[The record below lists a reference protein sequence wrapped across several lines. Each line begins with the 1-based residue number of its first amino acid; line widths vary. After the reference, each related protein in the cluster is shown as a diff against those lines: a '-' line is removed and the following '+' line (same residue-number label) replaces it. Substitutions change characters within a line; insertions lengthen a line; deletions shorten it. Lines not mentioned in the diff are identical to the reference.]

1 MILTEVK
8 SNNTQDDSVRLYEK
22 ATRLPALSTKTVQ
35 FPMLFAS
42 VFFWGCVFFPF
53 FRFLGCFLPERHE
66 AGATAS
72 LGALLPTPRHRQRR
86 QPRDLRHVRG
96 AVHVFRP
103 CLDVVVGRVDVVL
116 PRRHATS
123 GATRTSTSTVP
134 MAQMSQM
141 SERGEKLRD
150 RRSRIRHRA
159 HRMT

>member
-8 SNNTQDDSVRLYEK
+8 SDNTQEDSLRLYEK
-22 ATRLPALSTKTVQ
+22 TTRLPTLSTKIVQ

-42 VFFWGCVFFPF
+42 VFFGVAFFFPF

-96 AVHVFRP
+96 R
-103 CLDVVVGRVDVVL
+103 LDVVLGRVDVVL